1 MISRLAEKLIH
12 ELAEQFPVVLILGP
26 RQCGKTTLAKHFLDG
41 EYFDL
46 ERPADQDIFLD
57 DIEFALNQFKHPLI
71 LDEAQTLPELF
82 PVLRSLVDPN
92 RQLNGRYFLLGSV
105 NPSRIRQ
112 ISESLAGRVGIVE
125 LTPFL
130 FPELPSKT
138 TDLTAL
144 WLKGGYP
151 DAFNAAN
158 ASHWQRWQENYAR
171 TLIERDIPAHGGK
184 LSAIQIRRLMGMI
197 ANLHGGLL
205 NASDLGRS
213 LGISYH
219 TVNTYLDLMEGHFLI
234 RRLPPY
240 HPNIKKRIVKSPK
253 LYIRDTGV
261 LHYLLGISKNRDLLS
276 SPKRGSSWEGLL
288 IEHILALEGLTQPGG
303 QSFFFRTHA
312 GAEVDLIIDRG
323 HETVGFEFKCAVSV
337 SRKDWHNLAACIQDG
352 VITKGMV
359 VYMGTRNYDAAHK
372 IRVVNAEKLLIHL
385 LNG

>member
-26 RQCGKTTLAKHFLDG
+26 RQCGKTTLAKHFLDA

-82 PVLRSLVDPN
+82 PVLRSLVDRN

-105 NPSRIRQ
+105 NPSLIRK
-112 ISESLAGRVGIVE
+112 ISQSLAGRVGIVE

-130 FPELPSKT
+130 FPELSSKT

-184 LSAIQIRRLMGMI
+184 LSAIQIRRFMGMI

-213 LGISYH
+213 LG
-219 TVNTYLDLMEGHFLI
+219 NFLSHCKHVSRPHGRPFSHPEAATLSSKHQKKDRQVAKNI
-234 RRLPPY
+234 YPRHGRAALPA
-240 HPNIKKRIVKSPK
+240 
-253 LYIRDTGV
+253 
-261 LHYLLGISKNRDLLS
+261 RDLHQQ
-276 SPKRGSSWEGLL
+276 GSFIVAQAGQQLGR
-288 IEHILALEGLTQPGG
+288 IPHRAHISTGRFEAAGRAKLFLPHPCRRRDRSHYRPG
-303 QSFFFRTHA
+303 
-312 GAEVDLIIDRG
+312 I
-323 HETVGFEFKCAVSV
+323 
-337 SRKDWHNLAACIQDG
+337 
-352 VITKGMV
+352 
-359 VYMGTRNYDAAHK
+359 
-372 IRVVNAEKLLIHL
+372 
-385 LNG
+385 